1 MTLAVLLCAGGS
13 ARFAGE
19 QSKLLTSFRGR
30 PLVSWAFEQAGN
42 AGLEELIVV
51 VGGVDL
57 SAVLGGAVT
66 VDNPEWAS
74 GLASSLR
81 AGIAEAARRGHDAV
95 VVGLGD
101 QALVPPSAWRAVAAS
116 TSPIAVGTF
125 DGRRSPPT
133 RLADSVWEL
142 LPRSGDVGAR
152 ELMRAR
158 PDLVAEV
165 ACDGD
170 PLDIDT
176 VEDWERWN

>member
-1 MTLAVLLCAGGS
+1 V
-13 ARFAGE
+13 
-19 QSKLLTSFRGR
+19 
-30 PLVSWAFEQAGN
+30 
-42 AGLEELIVV
+42 
-51 VGGVDL
+51 
-57 SAVLGGAVT
+57 
-66 VDNPEWAS
+66 
-74 GLASSLR
+74 
-81 AGIAEAARRGHDAV
+81 
-95 VVGLGD
+95 
-101 QALVPPSAWRAVAAS
+101 S
-116 TSPIAVGTF
+116 TSPIAVATF

-176 VEDWERWN
+176 VEDWERWS

>member
-1 MTLAVLLCAGGS
+1 MTVAVLLCAGGS
-13 ARFAGE
+13 TRFAGE
-19 QSKLLTSFRGR
+19 QPKLLTPFRGR
-30 PLVSWAFEQAGN
+30 PLVSWAFEQAGD

-57 SAVLGGAVT
+57 SAMLGGAVT

-74 GLASSLR
+74 GQASSLR
-81 AGIAEAARRGHDAV
+81 VGIAEAARRGHHAV

-101 QALVPPSAWRAVAAS
+101 QPLVPASAWRAVAVS
-116 TSPIAVGTF
+116 TSPIAVATF

-170 PLDIDT
+170 PRDIDT
-176 VEDWERWN
+176 VEDWERWS